1 MATGGAPNNRLQ
13 ANVLPKRLR
22 LQGGPKLK
30 VQDGHSE
37 ELCDLVSFVL
47 VLDPKKRPTM
57 DEILEHPYLRETED
71 EYPTRLLADFA
82 GRHERWLATGGQRM
96 SLVQPYGAE
105 PAEYHEDPAT
115 TDEWRFSTLST
126 NGTMEEMDF
135 DSPLSAPYG
144 SIHID
149 PIADMTSTQAEE
161 DTMNSYFTGEP
172 SDNISEHY
180 SNSAYT
186 PGPSPRSFLDDAS
199 ANPAGAAAP
208 EGKRAQ
214 RGGHHLGAIFDPK
227 TPDYSS
233 PALQKRIS
241 KSKPD
246 NLQYG
251 SSDLPLRSQ
260 NASSTDLHRSD
271 TETSSQG
278 SLRAGKKVSN
288 IDTDKANRYARPITM
303 EWTFPQA
310 EAAESST
317 LPSVPT
323 LQSESSG
330 TSHPNLSEWT
340 AGYESDIA
348 PSPSVPPLRIIETA
362 PVLHDLARGS
372 RLDMD
377 ALMGDLGD
385 DMPNYAYAPPQTQP
399 NFEAAYPTTMAESD
413 DGSLDLDAMMG
424 ELTPLDEPY
433 HGDSTND
440 DVDTAATTPPTFP
453 IPAYPSPEAMA
464 EGASMP
470 VLEADLTRM
479 VGNFTLGLEALG
491 AQFAQYLN
499 DEYES
504 TDGGG
509 NESE

>member
-1 MATGGAPNNRLQ
+1 MATGGAPNNRLLPHL
-13 ANVLPKRLR
+13 LPKRLR

-30 VQDGHSE
+30 VQDGYSE

-57 DEILEHPYLRETED
+57 DEILEHPYLRGTEH
-71 EYPTRLLADFA
+71 EYPTRLLADFV

-105 PAEYHEDPAT
+105 PAEYHEDPST
-115 TDEWRFSTLST
+115 TDEWRFSTL
-126 NGTMEEMDF
+126 GTTGMMEELDF
-135 DSPLSAPYG
+135 DSSLNTPYG

-161 DTMNSYFTGEP
+161 DTMNSYFAGEP
-172 SDNISEHY
+172 SDDVSENF

-186 PGPSPRSFLDDAS
+186 PDPSPRSLLDGSNAIS
-199 ANPAGAAAP
+199 AQVGAP
-208 EGKRAQ
+208 NGNKAQ
-214 RGGHHLGAIFDPK
+214 RGGHHLGAIFD
-227 TPDYSS
+227 TNIPDYTS

-241 KSKPD
+241 KSKQD
-246 NLQYG
+246 ETQHR

-278 SLRAGKKVSN
+278 SLRSGKKVSN
-288 IDTDKANRYARPITM
+288 IDTDKANRYARPVTM

-310 EAAESST
+310 EAAASST

-348 PSPSVPPLRIIETA
+348 SSPSRPPLRHAETA
-362 PVLHDLARGS
+362 PVPRDLTRGS

-385 DMPNYAYAPPQTQP
+385 DVPDYAYAPPQIQSDS
-399 NFEAAYPTTMAESD
+399 EAAYPVTTQETNHGGLDLNTMMEELGPLD
-413 DGSLDLDAMMG
+413 GPYHDGSTSVDADL
-424 ELTPLDEPY
+424 
-433 HGDSTND
+433 
-440 DVDTAATTPPTFP
+440 VTTSHQTFP
-453 IPAYPSPEAMA
+453 MPAYPSAEAMA
-464 EGASMP
+464 EGASEAT
-470 VLEADLTRM
+470 LEADLARM
-479 VGNFTLGLEALG
+479 VGNWSLGLEALG
-491 AQFAQYLN
+491 TQFEEYL
-499 DEYES
+499 DDDYES
-504 TDGGG
+504 TDGEG